1 MALARPR
8 QDGARLLAPQPMAQ
22 RPEYWSELVSSTI
35 AALEEM
41 HEFGVCNIVRE
52 DRPATT
58 PEAIEAWQK
67 RFHPASLPLDV
78 KSFLKSSDG
87 LKVTWQVQHGGGDLL
102 PLGAM
107 RINALAEMTPVPPEA
122 LLNERG
128 ERCAELPA
136 PLPGGTQAFDLDA
149 QCSYGRVCLIST
161 GGRGEHSAAQVWFQD
176 LGCTWC
182 FLANS
187 FTDYVKLMLAHL
199 GLPHWQ
205 YAFTESGI
213 DPVAKHWFRFLAPE
227 RLAGTDCAVGTMLGS
242 RASHPAR
249 PVAGHERSR
258 ANLASRSK
266 LVRRRGS
273 GSRKPPSARRAA
285 GAGTQVDD
293 E

>member
-1 MALARPR
+1 MLSHLSYLLIDPASTAR
-8 QDGARLLAPQPMAQ
+8 DFSLAPHAQPYMAQ

-35 AALEEM
+35 TALEEM

-136 PLPGGTQAFDLDA
+136 PLPGGGWHGAPLSFNGNGALPSHRKTDRKVRLIGEEQKAHEPKMYFTAPDPTQ
-149 QCSYGRVCLIST
+149 QYQIS
-161 GGRGEHSAAQVWFQD
+161 
-176 LGCTWC
+176 
-182 FLANS
+182 
-187 FTDYVKLMLAHL
+187 
-199 GLPHWQ
+199 
-205 YAFTESGI
+205 
-213 DPVAKHWFRFLAPE
+213 
-227 RLAGTDCAVGTMLGS
+227 
-242 RASHPAR
+242 
-249 PVAGHERSR
+249 
-258 ANLASRSK
+258 
-266 LVRRRGS
+266 
-273 GSRKPPSARRAA
+273 
-285 GAGTQVDD
+285 
-293 E
+293 

>member
-1 MALARPR
+1 
-8 QDGARLLAPQPMAQ
+8 MAQ
-22 RPEYWSELVSSTI
+22 RPEYWSELVSSTVLT
-35 AALEEM
+35 LEDM
-41 HEFGVCNIVRE
+41 HDVFNIVQDE
-52 DRPATT
+52 KPATT

-67 RFHPASLPLDV
+67 RFFPMNLPLDV

-87 LKVTWQVQHGGGDLL
+87 LKVTWQVQHGGDDLL

-242 RASHPAR
+242 RASAR
-249 PVAGHERSR
+249 PGAGHERSR
-258 ANLASRSK
+258 ANTASRSK
-266 LVRRRGS
+266 PVVRRASSQARGS
-273 GSRKPPSARRAA
+273 GSRKPPTARRAA
-285 GAGTQVDD
+285 AQVD